1 MFIKQFYNDRSSCK
15 LHHLFFTTFALGLAV
30 FLNSGCQ
37 SKTESAEKEEDISY
51 AEMPDSLKRLPENAL
66 KGLKVAKGLEV
77 QLFASEPTI
86 TNPTNIDIDHKGRVW
101 VCEAYNYR
109 PEITGNETEEKGD
122 RIVILEDTDGDGKSD
137 KSTVFY
143 QGPELN
149 APLGIWVMGN
159 RAIVSQS
166 PYVWLFTDTN
176 GDDKADKKE
185 IIFQGIEGEQHDHG
199 MHAFVFGP
207 DGKFYFNF
215 GNEAKQMLDAEG
227 NYIKDINGK
236 EIRPED
242 YKQGMIFRTD
252 QNFKNIEIMA
262 GNFRN
267 NYEVAVD
274 SYGSMWQ
281 SDNDDDGNQATRIN
295 FVMDYGNYGYTDE
308 MTGAGWQANR
318 TNKEAEIPQQH
329 WHLNDP
335 GVVPNVLITGAGSPT
350 GIVVYEGRLLPKVY
364 WNQMI
369 HTDAGT
375 NVVRAYPVAKVG
387 AGYKATIKPILE
399 GIEDQWFRPSDV
411 CVAPDG
417 SLMVADWYDPGVGGH
432 QVGDLNRGRI
442 YRIAPPDS
450 PYSVAKHDLNSIEG
464 AIEGLQNPNLSTRYL
479 AWQTLNKKGSEAEKS
494 LFDLY
499 KNHEDPV
506 IQARALWLL
515 TSIEGKGEEYV
526 SLALKNENPDLRIV
540 GLRAA
545 RQLRLDLVPV
555 ISQLLD
561 EPNKHVLRECA
572 IALRHLK
579 SPAAPALWTNLALK
593 HDGEDRWYLEAL
605 GIGADQQWDSYFAE
619 WTKRAG
625 ENILK
630 DPANVDIIWR
640 ARTGAAVPYLA
651 KLASDSNVELKD
663 RLRYFR
669 AFDFNPD
676 GEGKSA
682 ALVAMLKG
690 SAKDQVEIDKLV
702 LSHLHPDFI
711 RTSPLA
717 MNALKKALDEV
728 EGTPEFVEMVARY
741 ALTEENT
748 RLLQLAVKEGDSNL
762 GRNAA
767 RTLLQQN
774 GEALVRKT
782 LNGEDEA
789 TTIHMLEALRG
800 IGNKES
806 LNLIEEVVF
815 NDKASI
821 HVRREAARVLGGSWD
836 GEEKVLALLKADK
849 IPEALKASVVT
860 GVSNAWRRNVRT
872 EAASYLDKADATAGR
887 TPLPPMQEL
896 MAMEGDPGR
905 GKTVFE
911 ASCQSCHQVDGKGV
925 DFGPKLSEIG
935 SKLPREAQ
943 FVSILHP
950 DAGISFGYEG
960 YIVKMKDGS
969 TNVGIIASKTETD
982 LDLKTPGGNVLKLK
996 LNEVAS
1002 QERLENSLMP
1012 AGLENAMTAEE
1023 LVDLVAYLMSLKKV
1037 S

>member
-1 MFIKQFYNDRSSCK
+1 MVIFI
-15 LHHLFFTTFALGLAV
+15 
-30 FLNSGCQ
+30 SGCQ
-37 SKTESAEKEEDISY
+37 SNMESAANDEQANFS
-51 AEMPDSLKRLPENAL
+51 EMPDSLKRLPENAL
-66 KGLKVAKGLEV
+66 KGLKVVDGLDV
-77 QLFASEPTI
+77 QLFASEPAI

-109 PEITGNETEEKGD
+109 PEITGNETHKKGD
-122 RIVILEDTDGDGKSD
+122 RIVILDDTDGDGKSD

-159 RAIVSQS
+159 KAIVSQS
-166 PYVWLFTDTN
+166 PYVWLFTDVD

-185 IIFQGIEGEQHDHG
+185 IIFQGIDGEQHDHG
-199 MHAFVFGP
+199 IHAFVFGP

-215 GNEAKQMLDAEG
+215 GNEGRQMLDADG

-236 EIRPED
+236 EITPED
-242 YKQGMIFRTD
+242 YKQGMIFRSD
-252 QNFKNIEIMA
+252 QDFKNIEFMA
-262 GNFRN
+262 SNFRN

-281 SDNDDDGNQATRIN
+281 SDNDDDGNKGTRIN

-318 TNKEAEIPQQH
+318 TNKEAEIPLQH

-335 GVVPNVLITGAGSPT
+335 GVVPNLLQTGAGSPT
-350 GIVVYEGRLLPKVY
+350 GILVYEGRLLPKVF
-364 WNQMI
+364 WDQMI
-369 HTDAGT
+369 HADAGT

-399 GIEDQWFRPSDV
+399 GTEDQWFRPSDV

-442 YRIAPPDS
+442 FRIAPRDT
-450 PYSVAKHDLNSIEG
+450 PYKIPEYDLNSIAG

-479 AWQTLNKKGSEAEKS
+479 AWQTLNKKGNEAEKS
-494 LFDLY
+494 LSDLY
-499 KNHEDPV
+499 QNHKDPV
-506 IQARALWLL
+506 IKARALWLL
-515 TSIEGKGEEYV
+515 TMIEGKGDQYV
-526 SLALKNENPDLRIV
+526 SLALKSENPDLRIV

-545 RQLRLDLVPV
+545 RQLRLNMVPY
-555 ISQLLD
+555 ISQLLKD
-561 EPNKHVLRECA
+561 PNRHVLRECA

-579 SPAAPALWTNLALK
+579 DPEAAKLWAQLALK

-605 GIGADQQWDSYFAE
+605 GIGADKQWDEFFAAWLKE
-619 WTKRAG
+619 AG
-625 ENILK
+625 ENPLRESGK
-630 DPANVDIIWR
+630 VDIIWR
-640 ARTGAAVPYLA
+640 ARTGASVPFLA
-651 KLASDSNVELKD
+651 RLASDSNIELED

-676 GEGKSA
+676 STGKSA
-682 ALVAMLKG
+682 ALVEMLKG
-690 SAKDQVEIDKLV
+690 KDKNQVEINKLV
-702 LSHLHPDFI
+702 LSHLHPAFI
-711 RTSPLA
+711 HTSPLA
-717 MNALKKALDEV
+717 MNALKKVLDDIK
-728 EGTPEFVEMVARY
+728 GTPEFVEMVARY
-741 ALTEENT
+741 ALKGENPH
-748 RLLQLAVKEGDSNL
+748 LLQISVAEGGSSL

-767 RTLLQQN
+767 RTLLQQS

-782 LNGEDEA
+782 LKSEA
-789 TTIHMLEALRG
+789 DDTVISLLKALQG
-800 IGNKES
+800 IGSKES
-806 LNLIEEVVF
+806 LKLIEEVAF
-815 NDKASI
+815 DKKESI
-821 HVRREAARVLGGSWD
+821 SIRREAARVLGGSWD
-836 GEEKVLALLKADK
+836 GEERVLELLKANR
-849 IPEALKASVVT
+849 IPEELKASVVT

-872 EAASYLDKADATAGR
+872 EAASYLDNSGSAKEKN
-887 TPLPPMQEL
+887 PLPPMKEL
-896 MAMEGDPGR
+896 IAMEGDSDK
-905 GKTVFE
+905 GKIVFE
-911 ASCQSCHQVDGKGV
+911 NICQTCHQVNGKGI

-935 SKLPREAQ
+935 SKLPKEAQ
-943 FVSILHP
+943 YVSIIHP

-960 YIVKMKDGS
+960 YIIKMKDGS

-982 LDLKTPGGNVLKLK
+982 LDLKVPGGNIVKLK

-1002 QERLENSLMP
+1002 QEKLENSMMP
-1012 AGLENAMTAEE
+1012 AGLENAMTTGE
-1023 LVDLVAYLMSLKKV
+1023 LVDLVTYLMTLKKE

>member
-1 MFIKQFYNDRSSCK
+1 MD
-15 LHHLFFTTFALGLAV
+15 A
-30 FLNSGCQ
+30 
-37 SKTESAEKEEDISY
+37 AEETDEMVYS
-51 AEMPDSLKRLPENAL
+51 EMPDSLKRLPENAL
-66 KGLKVAKGLEV
+66 KGLQVAEGLQV

-86 TNPTNIDIDHKGRVW
+86 TNPTNIDIDHRGRVW

-109 PEITGNETEEKGD
+109 PDITGNEIEKKGD

-166 PYVWLFTDTN
+166 PYVWLFTDTD

-185 IIFQGIEGEQHDHG
+185 IIFQGIDGEQHDHG

-215 GNEAKQMLDAEG
+215 GNEGRQMLDAQG
-227 NYIKDINGK
+227 NGIKDIDGK
-236 EIRPED
+236 EIKPEH
-242 YKQGMIFRTD
+242 YKQGMIFRSD
-252 QNFKNIEIMA
+252 QDFKNIEIMA

-350 GIVVYEGRLLPKVY
+350 GILVYEGRLLPKVY
-364 WNQMI
+364 WDQMI

-399 GIEDQWFRPSDV
+399 GTEDQWFRPSDV

-417 SLMVADWYDPGVGGH
+417 SLFVADWYDPGVGGH

-442 YRIAPPDS
+442 YRIAPPET
-450 PYSVAKHDLNSIEG
+450 PYRAPEYNLASIAG

-479 AWQTLNKKGSEAEKS
+479 AWQTLNQKGNEAEES
-494 LFDLY
+494 LLALY

-515 TSIEGKGEEYV
+515 TTIEGKGEEYV

-561 EPNKHVLRECA
+561 EANKHVLRECA
-572 IALRHLK
+572 IAIRHLTA
-579 SPAAPALWTNLALK
+579 PAAPALWTNLALK

-605 GIGADQQWDSYFAE
+605 GIGADQQWDSFFAE
-619 WTKRAG
+619 WRKRAG

-640 ARTGAAVPYLA
+640 ARTGAAVPLLA
-651 KLASDSNVELKD
+651 KLASDSTVDLKD

-676 GEGKSA
+676 AAGKSA
-682 ALVAMLKG
+682 ALVKMLKG
-690 SAKDQVEIDKLV
+690 NAKDQVEIDKLV

-717 MNALKKALDEV
+717 MNALNKALDEV
-728 EGTPEFVEMVARY
+728 EGTPEFVEMVSRY
-741 ALTEENT
+741 KLREENP
-748 RLLQLAVKEGDSNL
+748 RLLALAVKEGGDNL
-762 GRNAA
+762 GRDAA
-767 RTLLQQN
+767 RVLLQQD
-774 GEALVRKT
+774 GETLVRKT
-782 LNGEDEA
+782 LKAEEDK
-789 TTIHMLEALRG
+789 TVINMLAALRG
-800 IGNKES
+800 IGNKVS
-806 LNLIEEVVF
+806 LKLIEEVIF
-815 NDKASI
+815 DETESI
-821 HVRREAARVLGGSWD
+821 NIRREAARVLGGSWD
-836 GEEKVLALLKADK
+836 GEERVLALLKANK
-849 IPEALKASVVT
+849 VPEALKASVVT
-860 GVSNAWRRNVRT
+860 GVSNAWRQNVRM
-872 EAASYLDKADATAGR
+872 EAASYLDKADAENGR
-887 TPLPPMQEL
+887 NPLPPMKEL
-896 MAMEGDPGR
+896 VAMEGDA
-905 GKTVFE
+905 GKGKVIFE
-911 ASCQSCHQVDGKGV
+911 NVCQTCHQVNGKGT

-935 SKLPREAQ
+935 SKLPKEAQ
-943 FVSILHP
+943 FVSIIHP

-960 YIVKMKDGS
+960 FIIKMKDGS
-969 TNVGIIASKTETD
+969 TNVGIVASKTETD
-982 LDLKTPGGNVLKLK
+982 LDLKTPDGNMLKLK
-996 LNEVAS
+996 LNDILS
-1002 QERLENSLMP
+1002 QEQLENSLMP
-1012 AGLENAMTAEE
+1012 AGLENGMTAQE
-1023 LVDLVAYLMSLKKV
+1023 LVDLVGYLMSLRKE